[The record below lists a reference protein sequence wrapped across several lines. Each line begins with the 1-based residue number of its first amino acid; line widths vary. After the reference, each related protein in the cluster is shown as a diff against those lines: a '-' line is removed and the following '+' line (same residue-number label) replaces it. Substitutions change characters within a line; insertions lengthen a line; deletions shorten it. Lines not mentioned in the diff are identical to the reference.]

1 MVLAPADFY
10 AYSRATG
17 VPVPEDPEERAQMAP
32 EVLAFRRNQLV
43 APREESNLL
52 QNLGLAAAGLGL
64 AGLGAFGARRL
75 LRRQPA
81 APKELISKQQPSEEA
96 VYKIANLN
104 KETPVQ
110 PSKEPPVGAQDN
122 LTSFLRDLREREE
135 LRSIPRPTTPYRPGS
150 IADRVARQ
158 MLESSEERN
167 PESPSYISKLNERK
181 AVRAQQNQELAN
193 AVRNALLSGE
203 EQSGYDLSTPQVE
216 TAGKSSQ
223 QALNEAKERRQQRQP
238 APITRDWNQKLFDDR
253 GMLRTEVILNHLGDD
268 NVVPRSIAQQL
279 MSSAI
284 KDARG
289 NILSFKDSNAVFTA
303 TRHVRENLL
312 AHDYQNSIKNYL
324 VTEPGDY
331 QAIQSRGFGWSAK
344 PALQT
349 DVVTVQ
355 RGEEGKP
362 EVVNISRRASGKFDV
377 SDYEPLYLDEHG
389 NLIRKSDI
397 GTSGTPDASTG
408 TGIGEEVG
416 QAVAFVPREE
426 VAKFVASPGAT
437 GSGTERYKGQGVGY
451 AIGGVKE
458 FGGGSGAGTSGDVK
472 LLPVLSVDEH
482 TEKGNVGYSDKTG
495 NLYARVKAV
504 ALTGDERLQ
513 PLLDVDFG
521 TYFYKH
527 PVTGK
532 YWKSPEEAANFVNQ
546 VHDQF
551 NKTQLKNI
559 QNQIESKDVYRGA
572 LEVAL
577 SDPAGRKRKT
587 WVDPYDRLS
596 MSDASTLSSHM
607 QDVLLQKGVIQEAQ
621 TEDGAKY
628 LRQTR
633 YSVPEIIN
641 GQETKKWTLGLSNIG
656 EFEVTAGKGKPNHY
670 EYLQAVQNAYESLTG
685 NRLADLDLALTLHQ
699 KKGGKFLGGSSSN
712 PYLNKALT
720 IANTITQVSGT
731 GRQRVLEPGATDQLS
746 ERYGLGARVS
756 ERPSRTLPS
765 RQTSIPLVSASFEPV
780 YEWNEEKE
788 IMEYLGEKAMYKTVT
803 KEISPA
809 EIGGRRLAA
818 AMLDYR
824 ERSGQP
830 MRRTDFSQMS
840 LDIANQE
847 GADPLEVQRQAML
860 AARGSGQARA
870 TGRMM
875 QEGRRGL
882 SAMDRI
888 SPAEEVAQTV
898 AAYDFGETIGGD
910 IEAAIQ
916 SSRAFEIDPEL
927 AARQAARAK
936 IEPPGATETF
946 SVDDQR
952 VSELTAHAL
961 SQAHA
966 QKKRRLGKRSKR

>member
-52 QNLGLAAAGLGL
+52 QNLGLAAAGVGA
-64 AGLGAFGARRL
+64 AGLGFLGARRL

-81 APKELISKQQPSEEA
+81 SPEGLVSKRQPSNEA
-96 VYKIANLN
+96 VREIANFN

-110 PSKEPPVGAQDN
+110 PSKEPPVGVQNN

-181 AVRAQQNQELAN
+181 AVRAQQNQELAD

-289 NILSFKDSNAVFTA
+289 NVLSFKDSNAVFTA

-312 AHDYQNSIKNYL
+312 AHDYQDSIKNYL

-344 PALQT
+344 PASQT

-362 EVVNISRRASGKFDV
+362 EVVNISRKASGKFDV

-458 FGGGSGAGTSGDVK
+458 FGGSSGAGTSGEINP
-472 LLPVLSVDEH
+472 LPVLSVDEH
-482 TEKGNVGYSDKTG
+482 IEQGSVGQSSNGNIYAKVKPISLVGDS
-495 NLYARVKAV
+495 
-504 ALTGDERLQ
+504 RLQ
-513 PLLDVDFG
+513 TRLDQDYGNF
-521 TYFYKH
+521 FYKH

-532 YWKSPEEAANFVNQ
+532 YWQSPEEAAAFVNQ
-546 VHDQF
+546 VHEQF
-551 NKTQLKNI
+551 NQKQLGQINTQL
-559 QNQIESKDVYRGA
+559 QTTEVYRGP

-577 SDPAGRKRKT
+577 SDPAARRRKT
-587 WVDPYDRLS
+587 FVDPYQRLS
-596 MSDASTLSSHM
+596 ATDESTLSSQM
-607 QDVLLQKGVIQEAQ
+607 QDILLQKGVIQETQ
-621 TEDGAKY
+621 TEEGAKY

-633 YSVPEIIN
+633 YSVPEIID
-641 GQETKKWTLGLSNIG
+641 GKETKMWTLGLG
-656 EFEVTAGKGKPNHY
+656 HVGQFEPTLEQGKRNNY

-685 NRLADLDLALTLHQ
+685 NRLADLDLAITLHQ
-699 KKGGKFLGGSSSN
+699 KKGGQFLGGPSAN

-720 IANTITQVSGT
+720 IANTITQVAEPT
-731 GRQRVLEPGATDQLS
+731 RQRVLEPGATEQLS
-746 ERYGLGARVS
+746 ERYGLGASVS

-765 RQTSIPLVSASFEPV
+765 RQRTVPLVSASSEPV
-780 YEWNEEKE
+780 YEWNEEKG
-788 IMEYLGEKAMYKTVT
+788 IMEYIGDQVNYRTIN

-809 EIGGRRLAA
+809 EIGGKRLAA

-824 ERSGQP
+824 ERSGRP

-847 GADPLEVQRQAML
+847 GADPLEVQRHAML
-860 AARGSGQARA
+860 AARGSGQARS

-910 IEAAIQ
+910 IESAIE
-916 SSRAFEIDPEL
+916 SSRVPQIDPEL
-927 AARQAARAK
+927 AARQAERAK
-936 IEPPGATETF
+936 IEPPGTTETF
-946 SVDDQR
+946 SVNDQR
-952 VSELTAHAL
+952 LSETMAHLL
-961 SQAHA
+961 SQSKA
-966 QKKRRLGKRSKR
+966 QRQRRSGKRGNR